1 MIDYTNNQYLI
12 IISTMYRS
20 KIFDNTQK
28 KQKLTDII
36 EKMNEVTDLIVT
48 NVRVENSYIQFTL
61 SFPPRISLSN
71 AIKNIKGYSAREWFK
86 YDEKSKEKCYQG
98 HLWAKAFYYE
108 SIGKSDK
115 RKQVE
120 FLKMQKMT
128 EYRKSHLKNV
138 ITETQLN
145 NFE

>member
-28 KQKLTDII
+28 KQKLADII

-71 AIKNIKGYSAREWFK
+71 AIKNFT
-86 YDEKSKEKCYQG
+86 
-98 HLWAKAFYYE
+98 
-108 SIGKSDK
+108 SI
-115 RKQVE
+115 
-120 FLKMQKMT
+120 
-128 EYRKSHLKNV
+128 HC
-138 ITETQLN
+138 
-145 NFE
+145 